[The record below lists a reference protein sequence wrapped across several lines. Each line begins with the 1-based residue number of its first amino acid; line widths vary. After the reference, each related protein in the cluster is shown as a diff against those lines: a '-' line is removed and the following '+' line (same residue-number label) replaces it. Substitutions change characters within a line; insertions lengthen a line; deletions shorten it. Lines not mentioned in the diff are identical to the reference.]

1 MAVLENREWGWIV
14 NIFWLLLC
22 FRDSVSRQMT
32 YSISEEVK
40 PGTFVGNLAKGVNVK
55 VTELEANRI
64 QIETGRFK
72 KHFEVHL
79 NTGGF
84 FKLCLINN
92 LIYTESLEVIGIN
105 SLRMYNV
112 EVIILDIN
120 DNAPHFRVKSQTIRI
135 AALPAPGAIFPLST
149 GCREQLQKTLD

>member
-64 QIETGRFK
+64 
-72 KHFEVHL
+72 
-79 NTGGF
+79 
-84 FKLCLINN
+84 
-92 LIYTESLEVIGIN
+92 
-105 SLRMYNV
+105 
-112 EVIILDIN
+112 
-120 DNAPHFRVKSQTIRI
+120 
-135 AALPAPGAIFPLST
+135 
-149 GCREQLQKTLD
+149 